1 MSMTVSALMPALRL
15 QVDRRRLRGDGASF
29 AGLVDVFTVGRLL
42 LVGRKGPV
50 ALPRRDG
57 CIGSP
62 GGSLLMCQSGGL
74 LGLIGSGAKVNQA
87 ATA

>member
-1 MSMTVSALMPALRL
+1 MTALMPALRL
-15 QVDRRRLRGDGASF
+15 GEIGSGYEGMARCWTFER
-29 AGLVDVFTVGRLL
+29 VGRFDGWPPSP
-42 LVGRKGPV
+42 VGRR
-50 ALPRRDG
+50 AQWAWPRRDG

-74 LGLIGSGAKVNQA
+74 TGLIGGGAKVNQA